1 MMLHAQLTPRDSNSL
16 NRGGFRWIFE
26 QSRIP
31 MALVDR
37 NRRYVSVN
45 DAVIEL
51 YQYPRGEVVGQLA
64 GRTAIEEEPA
74 TADARWQQLVRTD
87 ELYGEG
93 VITHANGKHMEV
105 SYAA

>member
-1 MMLHAQLTPRDSNSL
+1 MLHTQSTPRDPNSL
-16 NRGGFRWIFE
+16 QRDGFWKIFE

-51 YQYPRGEVVGQLA
+51 YQYPRSEVVGQRA

-74 TADARWQQLVRTD
+74 KADAQWEQLVRTD

-93 VITHANGKHMEV
+93 VVAHANGTHMDV
-105 SYAA
+105 